1 MDYKYDLSA
10 NSKKCCGVSNNI
22 QSAVNFEMRIPSK
35 TYFEKM
41 AILSFGGR
49 IAGKIK
55 KKYFKLQWNNGQR
68 KVLYREN
75 GDVIRFIPYAQGTKE
90 GFGDVR

>member
-1 MDYKYDLSA
+1 VPTQ
-10 NSKKCCGVSNNI
+10 KCCGVSNNI

-35 TYFEKM
+35 TYFKKT

-55 KKYFKLQWNNGQR
+55 RNTLNYNGITAKGR
-68 KVLYREN
+68 YLPREW
-75 GDVIRFIPYAQGTKE
+75 GRDPFYTYAQGTNE